1 MVISIFIDTGGGAL
15 YTLIK
20 ISILKTPHQSDAAVW
35 TTGFHCFTG
44 FGGRKTKAGVFL
56 APDNEG
62 GPKQTWSDPTFSFS
76 L

>member
-1 MVISIFIDTGGGAL
+1 MH
-15 YTLIK
+15 TLIK
-20 ISILKTPHQSDAAVW
+20 MVHLKHFKDTPHQSDAAVW